1 MERTNST
8 ESFSVRSMIFLCSSA
23 CFYIYTHAYPY
34 MSYKLWHPPC
44 DRFQEACHC
53 SLIHRTYSTSTRL
66 YQVQATMKNSS
77 LLLATA
83 AILVRSTFGGGPV
96 ELTLDNF
103 ESEMTGKNALVK
115 FFAPW
120 CGHCK
125 AIKPA
130 WDQLGDEYAGSSSV
144 LIGDVDCT
152 VEGEALC
159 QKFGVQGYPT
169 LKFFKDGDMEG
180 QEYNSGRDFDS
191 LKEFVSEQLEVKCN
205 VKDPSLCTEKEKAF
219 IDKMKAESAEA
230 RKKQI
235 DRLSKMKGSSM
246 KAELKL
252 WLNQRLH
259 ILTGLDQEL

>member
-1 MERTNST
+1 
-8 ESFSVRSMIFLCSSA
+8 MI
-23 CFYIYTHAYPY
+23 
-34 MSYKLWHPPC
+34 
-44 DRFQEACHC
+44 
-53 SLIHRTYSTSTRL
+53 
-66 YQVQATMKNSS
+66 KNMS
-77 LLLATA
+77 LLLARIVTAA
-83 AILVRSTFGGGPV
+83 AILITSTVSAAGPV

-103 ESEMTGKNALVK
+103 DSELSGKNALVK

-130 WDQLGDEYAGSSSV
+130 WDQLGGEYAGSSSV

-152 VEGEALC
+152 AEGEALC

-169 LKFFKDGDMEG
+169 LKVFKDGNMEG
-180 QEYNSGRDFDS
+180 EEYNSGRDFDS

-205 VKDPSLCTEKEKAF
+205 VKDPSLCTDKEKAF
-219 IDKMKAESAEA
+219 LEKMKAESTEV

-246 KAELKL
+246 KAELKR

-259 ILTGLDQEL
+259 ILTGLEQEL